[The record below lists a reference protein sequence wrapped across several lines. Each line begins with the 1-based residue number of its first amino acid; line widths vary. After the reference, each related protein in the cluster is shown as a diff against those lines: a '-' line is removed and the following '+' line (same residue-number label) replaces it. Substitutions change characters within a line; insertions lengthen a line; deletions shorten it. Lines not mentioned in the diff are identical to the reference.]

1 MKRLFIISLLF
12 LSVGFCQ
19 NKNDEPNPM
28 KGVKTQI
35 ESIYEFEEKFGEF
48 NDIFKGKTISRYDSN
63 GNKVE
68 ESNYDSDGDLTN
80 NYIGISKTISRYDS
94 NGNELESSWY
104 DSDGSL
110 DSKAISKYNSNGNKV
125 ESSWYDSDG
134 SIDDKYIYTYDSN
147 GNQVEKTNYDS
158 DGSLIWKTISK
169 YNSNG
174 NEVEWSWYDS
184 DGPLMWKTIY
194 TYDSNGNQV
203 EQTKYDS
210 EGSLKSK
217 YISKYDSNGNKVEQ
231 TKYDSDGSLKSKYI
245 SKYDSKNR
253 IVELIKYNFRLKFG
267 QLQQIPTK
275 KYTYEYEEY
284 IDEIDWDAPLP
295 PPSAPKVK
303 FIPYDDPPR
312 AIGGIRPVY
321 PEIEQDAG
329 IEGVVVV
336 QAFID
341 EKGRV
346 KETIILKGIPNTGLD
361 EAAMEAIRK
370 TRFKPAKQRKRPVGV
385 WISIPVNFKL
395 K

>member
-1 MKRLFIISLLF
+1 MKNHLIISLLF
-12 LSVGFCQ
+12 LSIGFGQ

-48 NDIFKGKTISRYDSN
+48 NDIFKGETISRYDPN

-68 ESNYDSDGDLTN
+68 SSWYDSDGNLTN

-203 EQTKYDS
+203 EKT
-210 EGSLKSK
+210 
-217 YISKYDSNGNKVEQ
+217 N
-231 TKYDSDGSLKSKYI
+231 YDSDGSLKSKYI

-321 PEIEQDAG
+321 PEIAQEAG

-370 TRFKPAKQRKRPVGV
+370 TRFKPAKQRERPVGV